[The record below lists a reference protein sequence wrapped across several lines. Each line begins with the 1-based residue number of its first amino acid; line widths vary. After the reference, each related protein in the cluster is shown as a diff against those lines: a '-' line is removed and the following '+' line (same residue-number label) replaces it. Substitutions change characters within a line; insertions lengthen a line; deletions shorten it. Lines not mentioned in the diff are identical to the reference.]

1 MYARDYIFNGIA
13 FLRAM
18 LLLLLSENIDIF
30 VRLRSI
36 FLCAN
41 SFDHI
46 NSTQLTHTLAHI
58 RVRARQHLGVVETI
72 ADSFHMPIIVDTNTL
87 VRVRVCT
94 ADQSVAIACV
104 RRVRYE
110 Q

>member
-1 MYARDYIFNGIA
+1 MYARDYIFNGIV

-18 LLLLLSENIDIF
+18 LLLLLSDIF

-87 VRVRVCT
+87 VRVRVFT
-94 ADQSVAIACV
+94 LT
-104 RRVRYE
+104 RV
-110 Q
+110 